1 MTEYLRVK
9 LAREDYL
16 AKDWSGSAGVKEII
30 VTDTNIAGDEYGT
43 TLDGYIIASI
53 DEHNNLY
60 LSTDLPEPF
69 KLRGDES
76 LKDRVSSFEAENFD
90 DVEDKLNKEFE
101 DEARVQMQEQIVAEY
116 EAELEANE
124 QSFAQTFIM
133 SGARDLDEFYARTK
147 DFHSGLSDEGE
158 QRVVD
163 DINRYETLQSR
174 RRAIVREIDKA
185 YDRNDRNTDRDV
197 SNLTFEREGIVRDMN
212 YINQRYRIDEIN
224 ELKGTNLQV
233 SDGWGKSA
241 SDLDAVMGGESL
253 DNNLGGR
260 DDTDSN
266 DGPDFTG
273 GDPVKPMPKPNK
285 PSDDFTVHN
294 LPGVSE
300 DDFNQAVSDFRSPI
314 TEDNV
319 DEFMT
324 ELSLLQDEGLRL
336 DM

>member
-1 MTEYLRVK
+1 M
-9 LAREDYL
+9 
-16 AKDWSGSAGVKEII
+16 
-30 VTDTNIAGDEYGT
+30 
-43 TLDGYIIASI
+43 
-53 DEHNNLY
+53 
-60 LSTDLPEPF
+60 STDLPEPF

-90 DVEDKLNKEFE
+90 DVEAKLNKEFE
-101 DEARVQMQEQIVAEY
+101 AKARAQMQEQITAEY

-124 QSFAQTFIM
+124 QNFAQTFIM

-147 DFHSGLSDEGE
+147 DYHSGLSDDGE

-197 SNLTFEREGIVRDMN
+197 SNLTIEREGIVRDMD
-212 YINQRYRIDEIN
+212 YIHQRYRIDEIN
-224 ELKGTNLQV
+224 GLKGTNLQ
-233 SDGWGKSA
+233 D
-241 SDLDAVMGGESL
+241 
-253 DNNLGGR
+253 
-260 DDTDSN
+260 
-266 DGPDFTG
+266 
-273 GDPVKPMPKPNK
+273 KPT
-285 PSDDFTVHN
+285 DDFEVHN
-294 LPGVSE
+294 IPGVSN

>member
-30 VTDTNIAGDEYGT
+30 VTDTNIDGDEYGT
-43 TLDGYIIASI
+43 SLDGYIIASV
-53 DEHNNLY
+53 DEHDNLY

-90 DVEDKLNKEFE
+90 DVEAKLNKEFE
-101 DEARVQMQEQIVAEY
+101 AKARAQMQEQITAEY

-124 QSFAQTFIM
+124 QNFAQTFIM

-147 DFHSGLSDEGE
+147 DYHSGLSDDGE

-197 SNLTFEREGIVRDMN
+197 SNLTIEREGIVRDMD

-224 ELKGTNLQV
+224 ELKGTNLQ
-233 SDGWGKSA
+233 D
-241 SDLDAVMGGESL
+241 
-253 DNNLGGR
+253 
-260 DDTDSN
+260 
-266 DGPDFTG
+266 
-273 GDPVKPMPKPNK
+273 KPT
-285 PSDDFTVHN
+285 DDFEVHN
-294 LPGVSE
+294 ILGVSN

>member
-174 RRAIVREIDKA
+174 RRAVVREIDKA

-197 SNLTFEREGIVRDMN
+197 SNLTFEREVIVRDMN

-224 ELKGTNLQV
+224 ELRGTDLQV
-233 SDGWGKSA
+233 SDSWGKSV
-241 SDLDAVMGGESL
+241 SDLDVIAGGESP
-253 DNNLGGR
+253 DNGLGER
-260 DDTDSN
+260 DTDSN
-266 DGPDFTG
+266 EGPDLTG
-273 GDPVKPMPKPNK
+273 GDPVKPSPKPNK
-285 PSDDFTVHN
+285 PSNDFEVHN

-300 DDFNQAVSDFRSPI
+300 DDFKQAVSDFRNPI